1 MNTPDAMDD
10 TDTCDIYRHNRTF
23 VHKFAIYERRSSTN
37 ICAIVTGCEH
47 LLAGKVVHRG
57 SYAASML
64 VDAAF
69 FGAGDAATSRA
80 VCGYAHRYRQRHNRP
95 SHIIDVSPH
104 AREHGIETGMLVWA
118 ARRQCRWL
126 HAIADDADATAAA
139 IERIETVL
147 VRHSHV
153 VTNDR
158 PGRWTFSLA
167 ALGSAYGQATAI
179 AEGLLDD
186 VWHTTGFHGGIGLA
200 AQPGIAKI
208 AAALTANQGGSVV
221 VLPGTEAAFLA
232 PLTVTVLPSIG
243 AKTQVALTRLG
254 VTTIGHLANVPPGIS
269 RRYVAHAHRN

>member
-1 MNTPDAMDD
+1 MGHTLQACLSMPHFLAQVMQQRVALSADTPIVIANGT
-10 TDTCDIYRHNRTF
+10 TDR
-23 VHKFAIYERRSSTN
+23 AI
-37 ICAIVTGCEH
+37 
-47 LLAGKVVHRG
+47 
-57 SYAASML
+57 
-64 VDAAF
+64 
-69 FGAGDAATSRA
+69 
-80 VCGYAHRYRQRHNRP
+80 
-95 SHIIDVSPH
+95 IIDVSPH

-232 PLTVTVLPSIG
+232 PLTVTVLPGIG

-254 VTTIGHLANVPPGIS
+254 VTTIGHLANVSS
-269 RRYVAHAHRN
+269 RDAHAGMWHTRTAIDPCRSWSAAVRNECD